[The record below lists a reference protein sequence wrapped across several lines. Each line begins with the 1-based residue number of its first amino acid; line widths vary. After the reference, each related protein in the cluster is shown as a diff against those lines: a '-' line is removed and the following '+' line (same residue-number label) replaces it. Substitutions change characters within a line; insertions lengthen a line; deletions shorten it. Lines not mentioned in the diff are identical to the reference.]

1 MSFVNGHGGDI
12 YRNSVRLDFSV
23 NTNPLGISESVKR
36 AVISEADSFGVYPD
50 AQCMCLRREIAVY
63 EGVSEE
69 NVVCS
74 NGAAEMIFAVAR
86 AINPNRA
93 LLIAPTFSEYERAL
107 LAVGCEVKYHLLAE
121 ENNFCIEEDF
131 LDKLHDIDMIFICNP
146 NNPVGNIIRRDIMER
161 IIEKCD
167 KENIVC
173 VADECFMDLAQGYSV
188 KGKVP
193 VIKAFTKT
201 YAMAGLRLGYMMC
214 DTELADKVKQQL
226 PMWNVSFAAQTAG
239 VVALCDEGYVE
250 KSIALIKDERDFL
263 QSELS
268 RLGFKTFPSDAN
280 FVLFKGM
287 GGIGEALLKRGML
300 IRDCS
305 NFRGLSDGFYR
316 IAVREHEENIELI
329 KELGDICG

>member
-1 MSFVNGHGGDI
+1 MSFVNRHGGDI

-23 NTNPLGISESVKR
+23 NTNPLGISESVKK

-50 AQCMCLRREIAVY
+50 AQCMRLRQRIAAH
-63 EGVSEE
+63 EGVSAE

-74 NGAAEMIFAVAR
+74 NGAAEMIFAAAR
-86 AINPNRA
+86 AAMPKRA

-121 ENNFCIEEDF
+121 ENNFCLEEDF
-131 LDKLHDIDMIFICNP
+131 LDKLHDVDMTFICNP
-146 NNPVGNIIRRDIMER
+146 NNPVGNIVRRDIMEN
-161 IIEKCD
+161 IIEKCNE
-167 KENIVC
+167 ENIIC

-188 KGKVP
+188 KGKAP

-201 YAMAGLRLGYMMC
+201 YAMAGLRLGYMIC
-214 DTELADKVKQQL
+214 DTALADKVKRQL
-226 PMWNVSFAAQTAG
+226 PMWNVSSAAQTAG
-239 VVALCDEGYVE
+239 VAALCDEGYVE
-250 KSIALIKDERDFL
+250 KSIALIKSERDFL

-268 RLGFKTFPSDAN
+268 RLGFKAFPSDAN

-287 GGIGEALLKRGML
+287 DGIGEKLLKREIL

-305 NFRGLSDGFYR
+305 NFKGLSDGFYR
-316 IAVREHEENIELI
+316 IAVREHEENIELV

>member
-23 NTNPLGISESVKR
+23 NTNLLGISESVKK
-36 AVISEADSFGVYPD
+36 AVINSADGFGVYPD
-50 AQCMCLRREIAVY
+50 ADCMHLRREIAVH
-63 EGVSEE
+63 EGVSGE

-74 NGAAEMIFAVAR
+74 NGAAEMIFAVVR
-86 AINPNRA
+86 AAQPSRA

-107 LAVGCEVKYHLLAE
+107 QSVGCKVKYHTLDE
-121 ENNFCIEEDF
+121 ENNFCLEEDF
-131 LDKLHDIDMIFICNP
+131 PGKLHDIDMTFICNP
-146 NNPVGNIIRRDIMER
+146 NNPVGNIVRRDIMEQ
-161 IIEKCD
+161 IIEKCNE
-167 KENIVC
+167 ENIIC

-201 YAMAGLRLGYMMC
+201 YAMAGLRLGYMIC
-214 DTELADKVKQQL
+214 DAGFAKTVNRQL
-226 PMWNVSFAAQTAG
+226 PMWNVSSAAQTAG
-239 VVALCDEGYVE
+239 IAALHDEGYVE
-250 KSIALIKDERDFL
+250 KSIVLIKSERDFL

-280 FVLFKGM
+280 FILFKGRS
-287 GGIGEALLKRGML
+287 GIGEKLLKRGIL

-305 NFRGLSDGFYR
+305 NFGGLSDGFYR
-316 IAVREHEENIELI
+316 IAVREHEKNAELI